1 MFFQVFKQ
9 LFEKRD
15 LLIALTLKE
24 LKTRYKST
32 MLGFLWA
39 FLNPLF
45 QMIVLS
51 IIFTVIVRIQVEK
64 YPLFL
69 FAGLLPWMFFNQSL
83 ISGTRSLINNRELI
97 KKAFFPREILPL
109 SSVFSNL
116 VNFLLSLLVFLPALF
131 VLSNYI
137 SFNLLLLPVI
147 ILLQIILTIGIVLV
161 TSSLNIY
168 YRDVSFV
175 VQALILAWFYLTPVI
190 YPLSMVPKRFISF
203 YSLNPMVGIISLY
216 HFTLLGRSLPSI
228 SILLPSFLLILFIF
242 TFGIILFKKR
252 EPYFADWV

>member
-109 SSVFSNL
+109 SLVFSNL